1 MSVCFYWKPAQSVPK
16 LNFDG
21 NQCIGLE
28 YQLDGAD
35 LRIEAKKIIL
45 SAGALRSPAFLL
57 RSGIGPAAHLKDLNV
72 PVRVASEGVG
82 QNLHDHVLVAGHNFA
97 TENKVQQSAL
107 HGSVA
112 IVYATSQFSNGVR
125 DLMLNVSTTPT
136 VLPPLQSPDHGF
148 KSTFSF
154 TKPKSR
160 GELKLKDLDPFSQ
173 PIIDHNI
180 FAHPHDMKGA
190 IAALNLSREIFGAA
204 SFDTFGG
211 VEQNQLF
218 LENPAGMQ
226 KLIISGA
233 TFFGHHC
240 GTCRMGAGEDT
251 VVDESLKVHGIDGL
265 FVMDASVIPNIP
277 SCPTNALVIAMAELA
292 ATRL

>member
-1 MSVCFYWKPAQSVPK
+1 
-16 LNFDG
+16 
-21 NQCIGLE
+21 
-28 YQLDGAD
+28 
-35 LRIEAKKIIL
+35 
-45 SAGALRSPAFLL
+45 
-57 RSGIGPAAHLKDLNV
+57 
-72 PVRVASEGVG
+72 
-82 QNLHDHVLVAGHNFA
+82 
-97 TENKVQQSAL
+97 
-107 HGSVA
+107 
-112 IVYATSQFSNGVR
+112 
-125 DLMLNVSTTPT
+125 MLNVSTTPT

-218 LENPAGMQ
+218 LENSAGMQ

-240 GTCRMGAGEDT
+240 GTVSYT
-251 VVDESLKVHGIDGL
+251 HLTL
-265 FVMDASVIPNIP
+265 
-277 SCPTNALVIAMAELA
+277 PTTPYV
-292 ATRL
+292 